1 MGKILV
7 IDDDRTV
14 RALLKMILK
23 KDGHEVIECSQGFDG
38 LKEANS
44 IDPDLVLLDLML
56 PDING
61 LQLLEKLKESEK
73 TSNIPVVVLT
83 SSTDEE
89 SKLTALRRGAVDFI
103 SKPFMSEEVHLRTN
117 TQLKLHNLIRSLK
130 DAVGKLESD
139 VVAASRIQMALVPSV
154 APEKLNMKWIYKPS
168 SKVGGDIFD
177 AVSLG
182 SGKYLVYLADVSG
195 HGVNAAMLSVMV
207 HRFIEDY
214 KNNILNQKLPFSID
228 DFMKKLEMNFQFE
241 KFNLFFTMIT
251 MVIDTINSR
260 IDISNAGHPLPIMV
274 SGKDCAFVDTPVEG
288 IVGLGLVEGSHRELS
303 VKEGDRIFIY
313 TDGIIE
319 AKNTDNVPFG
329 TVKLKEALTC
339 SANKQLETT
348 INETYKELIKF
359 NESDSFEDDISLI
372 GLEFKTSFLE

>member
-23 KDGHEVIECSQGFDG
+23 KDGHEVIECSDGFGG
-38 LKEANS
+38 LKEANFV
-44 IDPDLVLLDLML
+44 DPDLILLDLML

-61 LQLLEKLKESEK
+61 LQLLEKLKEIEK
-73 TSNIPVVVLT
+73 TSNIPVIVLT

-117 TQLKLHNLIRSLK
+117 TQLKLHNLIRSLRE
-130 DAVGKLESD
+130 AVGKLESD
-139 VVAASRIQMALVPSV
+139 VIAASRIQMALVPST
-154 APEKLNMKWIYKPS
+154 APEELNMKWIYKPS

-177 AVSLG
+177 VVSLEK
-182 SGKYLVYLADVSG
+182 GKYLVYLADVSG

-214 KNNILNQKLPFSID
+214 KNNIVNQQLPFSID
-228 DFMKKLEMNFQFE
+228 NFMRKLEMNFQFE
-241 KFNLFFTMIT
+241 KFNLFFTMVAMI
-251 MVIDTINSR
+251 VDTLNSR
-260 IDISNAGHPLPIMV
+260 IDISNAGHPSPILITEK
-274 SGKDCAFVDTPVEG
+274 GCCFVDDPVEG
-288 IVGLGLVEGSHRELS
+288 MIGLGLVEGFHKELS
-303 VKEGDRIFIY
+303 VSEGDRVFIY

-319 AKNTDNVPFG
+319 AKNADDISFGETRLKNCLANLSGMNIENTLGNVY
-329 TVKLKEALTC
+329 
-339 SANKQLETT
+339 
-348 INETYKELIKF
+348 NELVGFKKS
-359 NESDSFEDDISLI
+359 NSFEDDISLI
-372 GLEFKTSFLE
+372 GLEFKSSSHK